1 MSSGRAGI
9 EVTVSDGQQTGTG
22 MVYFSVKP
30 ANTLA
35 AVIDPVVKQIT
46 PNTRTTDSLK
56 QSVHVP

>member
-35 AVIDPVVKQIT
+35 
-46 PNTRTTDSLK
+46 R
-56 QSVHVP
+56 